1 MIWQDINRESK
12 ELIDKLK
19 LLSFKISAAES
30 CTGGLLSSAIVNN
43 SGASE
48 VFERSFI
55 TYSNESKISILKIN
69 NSIIEEFGAVSK
81 QTAYYMSFSL
91 TNNFNSDIGIGITGI
106 AGPNGGSNEKPVG
119 LVWIGFGTKKKVIT
133 KKFLFNGNR
142 LDIRLKATLE
152 SLRELN
158 IFLKNYP

>member
-1 MIWQDINRESK
+1 MVWKDINKESRV
-12 ELIDKLK
+12 LVDKLK

-55 TYSNESKISILKIN
+55 TYSNEAKIKILKIN
-69 NSIIEEFGAVSK
+69 DNIIEEFGAVSK
-81 QTAYYMSFSL
+81 QVAYHMALSLVGKFS
-91 TNNFNSDIGIGITGI
+91 SDIGIGITGI
-106 AGPNGGSNEKPVG
+106 AGPNGGSKNKPVG
-119 LVWIGFGTKKKVIT
+119 LVWIGFGTKNKIKT

-152 SLRELN
+152 SLKELN
-158 IFLKNYP
+158 NFLKNYP

>member
-1 MIWQDINRESK
+1 MAWKDINKESK
-12 ELIDKLK
+12 ILIDRLK

-55 TYSNESKISILKIN
+55 TYSNEAKIN
-69 NSIIEEFGAVSK
+69 ILNINISTIEEFGAVSK
-81 QTAYYMSFSL
+81 QTAYHMASSL
-91 TNNFNSDIGIGITGI
+91 VNNFNADIGIGITGI
-106 AGPNGGSNEKPVG
+106 AGPNGGSKNKPVG
-119 LVWIGFGTKKKVIT
+119 LVWIGFGTKQRIIT
-133 KKFLFNGNR
+133 KKKLFNGNR

-152 SLRELN
+152 SFKELN
-158 IFLKNYP
+158 FFLQNYP

>member
-1 MIWQDINRESK
+1 MVWKDINKESK
-12 ELIDKLK
+12 VLIDKLK

-43 SGASE
+43 SGVSD

-55 TYSNESKISILKIN
+55 TYSNEAKVNILKIN
-69 NSIIEEFGAVSK
+69 ENIIEEFGAVSK
-81 QTAYYMSFSL
+81 QTAYHMASSL
-91 TNNFNSDIGIGITGI
+91 INNFNADVGIGITGI
-106 AGPNGGSNEKPVG
+106 AGPNGGSKNKPVG
-119 LVWIGFGTKKKVIT
+119 LVWVGFGTKNKITT

-152 SLRELN
+152 SLKELN
-158 IFLKNYP
+158 NFLKNYP

>member
-1 MIWQDINRESK
+1 MIWKDINKESRV
-12 ELIDKLK
+12 LVDKLK

-48 VFERSFI
+48 AFERSFI
-55 TYSNESKISILKIN
+55 TYSNEAKINILKIN
-69 NSIIEEFGAVSK
+69 DNIIEEFGAVSK
-81 QTAYYMSFSL
+81 QVACHMALSLVGKFSA
-91 TNNFNSDIGIGITGI
+91 DIGIGITGI
-106 AGPNGGSNEKPVG
+106 AGPNGGSKNKPVG
-119 LVWIGFGTKKKVIT
+119 LVWIGLGTKNKIKT

-152 SLRELN
+152 SLKELN
-158 IFLKNYP
+158 NFLKNYP

>member
-1 MIWQDINRESK
+1 MVWKDINKESK
-12 ELIDKLK
+12 VLIDKLK

-48 VFERSFI
+48 VFERSFV
-55 TYSNESKISILKIN
+55 TYSNESKISILNIN

-81 QTAYYMSFSL
+81 QIAYHMSLSL
-91 TNNFNSDIGIGITGI
+91 TNNFNSDVGIGITGI
-106 AGPNGGSNEKPVG
+106 AGPNGGSKNKPVG
-119 LVWIGFGTKKKVIT
+119 LVWIGFGTKNKITT

-152 SLRELN
+152 SLKELN
-158 IFLKNYP
+158 NFLKNYP

>member
-1 MIWQDINRESK
+1 MVWKNINKESRV
-12 ELIDKLK
+12 LIDKLK

-48 VFERSFI
+48 AFERSFI
-55 TYSNESKISILKIN
+55 TYSNEAKINILKIDYN
-69 NSIIEEFGAVSK
+69 IIEEFGAVSK
-81 QTAYYMSFSL
+81 QAAYHMASSL
-91 TNNFNSDIGIGITGI
+91 VNNFSTDVGIGVTGI
-106 AGPNGGSNEKPVG
+106 AGPNGGSKNKPVG
-119 LVWIGFGTKKKVIT
+119 LVWLGLGTKNKITT

-152 SLRELN
+152 SLKELN
-158 IFLKNYP
+158 NFLKNYP

>member
-1 MIWQDINRESK
+1 MIWKSINKESK

-19 LLSFKISAAES
+19 RLSFKISVAES
-30 CTGGLLSSAIVNN
+30 CTGGLLSSAIVYN

-48 VFERSFI
+48 VFEKSFV

-69 NSIIEEFGAVSK
+69 NNIIEEFGAVSK
-81 QTAYYMSFSL
+81 QVAYHMSSSL
-91 TNNFNSDIGIGITGI
+91 TNKFHSDVGIGITGI
-106 AGPNGGSNEKPVG
+106 AGPNGGSKQKPVG
-119 LVWIGFGTKKKVIT
+119 LVWVGFGTKEKVIT

-158 IFLKNYP
+158 AFLKNYP

>member
-1 MIWQDINRESK
+1 MVWKDINKESRV
-12 ELIDKLK
+12 LVDKLK

-48 VFERSFI
+48 AFERSFI
-55 TYSNESKISILKIN
+55 TYSNEAKINILKIN
-69 NSIIEEFGAVSK
+69 DNVIEEFGAVSK
-81 QTAYYMSFSL
+81 QVAYHMALSLVGKFSA
-91 TNNFNSDIGIGITGI
+91 DIGIGITGI
-106 AGPNGGSNEKPVG
+106 AGPNGGSKNKPVG
-119 LVWIGFGTKKKVIT
+119 LVWIGFGTKNKITT

-152 SLRELN
+152 SLKELN
-158 IFLKNYP
+158 NFLKNYP